1 VKALRTEREHRGE
14 RLLEVQ
20 LSPIDL
26 GDVRNHRR
34 CGAPVFV
41 DQSFE
46 VAKEFVLVE
55 VLKRA
60 RLDHELTLTW
70 GF

>member
-1 VKALRTEREHRGE
+1 
-14 RLLEVQ
+14 LLEVE

-26 GDVRNHRR
+26 GDVGEH
-34 CGAPVFV
+34 GGGIASVFV
-41 DQSFE
+41 DQSCE
-46 VAKEFVLVE
+46 VSEELVLVE

-60 RLDHELTLTW
+60 RLDHGLTLTW